1 MYLPDGGF
9 KGGVP
14 PCRELMTL
22 AQVGPTTALPLRGPC
37 LPPVCRHGVTARG
50 DTPLGPPV
58 GYRTYKY
65 TSAVQYCCPRTGTHN
80 IYMSPSSTSCWFY
93 RTKFCSIVCW
103 YRRTSTS
110 TSTSPRQVLQ
120 VLQVYNKYST
130 AVPVRVLVSTGH
142 VSSRQGG
149 TPPLDPPP
157 SMYK

>member
-93 RTKFCSIVCW
+93 RTVPSSVA
-103 YRRTSTS
+103 SS
-110 TSTSPRQVLQ
+110 AG
-120 VLQVYNKYST
+120 T
-130 AVPVRVLVSTGH
+130 AVRVRVRVLHQGKFYRSYKYTISTVLLSPYGY
-142 VSSRQGG
+142 SSV
-149 TPPLDPPP
+149 PV
-157 SMYK
+157 M